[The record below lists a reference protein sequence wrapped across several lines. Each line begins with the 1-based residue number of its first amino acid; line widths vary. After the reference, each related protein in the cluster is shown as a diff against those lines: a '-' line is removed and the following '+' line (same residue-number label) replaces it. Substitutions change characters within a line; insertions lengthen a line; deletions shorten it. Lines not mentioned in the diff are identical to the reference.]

1 MTSTPMAA
9 MAITAMRERRDC
21 LLGGEDLRPGFGRGA
36 PDP

>member
-1 MTSTPMAA
+1 